1 MTFTGIFIAM
11 LALGV
16 ISPLGV
22 QGADQSTDD
31 NGQAVDFQSQMVS
44 DFTAD
49 NTVKHPGAVSG
60 FRFSFVIAE
69 DLVANQDTITVHFDK
84 DFKGHG
90 TSLSRDHVTVFASH
104 ASDATTGDSV
114 IIPQTGAYYP
124 NTDAT
129 LDRLGIAHPV
139 HHANAVPSPLSNS
152 AVLNN
157 VEYTFYV
164 PDMNGAKGGA
174 PGIAAGATVTLV
186 ISPAAGITNPT
197 ASGPAR
203 PLGVYTNK
211 QPYLVYGRAPVP
223 IVIALSDHAANR
235 GRVITVSGRGFQ
247 NGATATIYLDNDCD
261 IDIDMD
267 HGTELVS
274 VPVANDGTVQATFT
288 VTVPPFVPGKG
299 NIIYAEDGNEPPNVS
314 NRLDFEVEG
323 LLTISPSSAAV
334 GDEVAITLVDWPDGL
349 IPSNAVTIAGVS
361 QKIIGTPYV
370 FEHSATFRIE
380 INAGTPSGAHEI
392 RVTANGE
399 SDVKRVIIEDRL
411 PTIVFADMNWES
423 VLLQNRIARYI
434 VRNGYG
440 HPTEF
445 AFGATLPLFQAL
457 RAGDVHVAM
466 EIWLPN
472 RSLGWEDALEA
483 GEVLSLGTSLVNEW
497 QSAFVIPSYLQEQY
511 PELDSVEDLKE
522 QQYQALFATAETGG
536 KARLVSCAIGWA
548 CERNNAAQIEGYG
561 LSGHVQIVN
570 PGDLDALN
578 ADLYGAY
585 ERQEPWLGYQ
595 WGTNTPA
602 LLLDLVRLEEP
613 EYSDGCWRTT
623 KACAYPDIT
632 VLIGVNSR
640 LPGKAPGVVEFL
652 RQWDFDIDVH
662 LRNVTRWQHS
672 NSGASIEDAALYWL
686 INNVDT
692 WSGWVTDEAANS
704 ILAALDRDPLVA
716 RYDANGNGTIEKS
729 EVIKAINDYLFGT
742 GDPITKEQVIAL
754 INLYLF
760 G

>member
-1 MTFTGIFIAM
+1 MVMFTGIFTAM
-11 LALGV
+11 LALGA

-22 QGADQSTDD
+22 QGADQPVDY
-31 NGQAVDFQSQMVS
+31 NGQTADFQSQMVS

-60 FRFSFVIAE
+60 FRFSFVIAG

-90 TSLSRDHVTVFASH
+90 TSLSRDHVTVSAYLEDG
-104 ASDATTGDSV
+104 DATIADTV
-114 IIPQTGAYYP
+114 TIERTGAYYP

-186 ISPAAGITNPT
+186 ISPTAGITNPT
-197 ASGPAR
+197 ASGPAG

-211 QPYLVYGRAPVP
+211 QPYLVYGRAPDPV
-223 IVIALSDHAANR
+223 VIALSDHAANR
-235 GRVITVSGRGFQ
+235 GRMLTVTGRGFQ

-261 IDIDMD
+261 MDMD
-267 HGTELVS
+267 HGTGLVS
-274 VPVANDGTVQATFT
+274 VPVASDGTVQATFT

-349 IPSNAVTIAGVS
+349 IPSNAVTIAGVT

-370 FEHSATFRIE
+370 FGHSATFRIE

-399 SDVKRVIIEDRL
+399 SGVKKIIIEDRL

-440 HPTEF
+440 HPTDLK
-445 AFGATLPLFQAL
+445 FGAALPLFQAL

-466 EIWLPN
+466 EVWIYDQSPV
-472 RSLGWEDALEA
+472 WEEALEA
-483 GEVLSLGTSLVNEW
+483 GEVLSLGASLVNEW

-522 QQYQALFATAETGG
+522 QQYQALFATAETGD
-536 KARLVSCAIGWA
+536 KARLVSCVIGWA

-570 PGDLDALN
+570 PRDETALN

-595 WGTNTPA
+595 WGTNTPT

-613 EYSDGCWRTT
+613 EYSDECWRTT
-623 KACAYPDIT
+623 KACAYQDATI
-632 VLIGVNSR
+632 LIGVNSR
-640 LPGKAPGVVEFL
+640 LPGRAPGVVEFL
-652 RQWDFDIDVH
+652 RQWEFDIDVH

-672 NSGASIEDAALYWL
+672 NSDASIKDAALYWL

-704 ILAALDRDPLVA
+704 ILAALDREPLVA